1 MTNEMST
8 HRHIQIHNLLD
19 NASCLARQCR
29 RGADNLARI
38 NNAKGATHMLLR
50 AMRLERIASACARRL
65 GVA

>member
-1 MTNEMST
+1 MTT

-19 NASCLARQCR
+19 TASCKAGQCR

-38 NNAKGATHMLLR
+38 NNSKGATHLLRR
-50 AMRLERIASACARRL
+50 AMRLERIASTCASLL